1 MTAKDEVRQASERFY
16 AALNRMVKG
25 DASDMADVWL
35 HRADVTTLHP
45 VGGRQIGWT
54 EVADSWNEVAKM
66 ASKGTVTLKDQHIR
80 VIGDVAY
87 ELGTEHVRMTLAGTQ
102 IRGSVRVTN
111 IYHRQDGTWKLIH
124 HHSDIDPSMQEIVA
138 KKQIA

>member
-54 EVADSWNEVAKM
+54 EVADSWNGVAKM